1 MLAYLCWRVVM
12 GFHERISLKM
22 QIPGHT
28 RYWIFNVL
36 PCMFQ
41 CKYSFDFCLHLHVSP
56 WHNDYEYLSRCLV
69 DGGFGHIRKLFR
81 RSDVDSFNQLVD
93 VVQKSASSNVA
104 IPYKHEDGGATWEWR
119 DWKSFLST
127 NFKAV
132 RNIRKYHHFRF
143 SCQDPGYVFLKESV
157 DSEETSVSIMKSPI
171 LDPHARPILITPPG
185 LSRDRQTY
193 LYRNVRPYVR
203 PLHQEEVCPT
213 PTDLEEWLV

>member
-1 MLAYLCWRVVM
+1 MY
-12 GFHERISLKM
+12 
-22 QIPGHT
+22 
-28 RYWIFNVL
+28 
-36 PCMFQ
+36 
-41 CKYSFDFCLHLHVSP
+41 FDFYLHLHVHVSP
-56 WHNDYEYLSRCLV
+56 GHNDYEYLSRCLV

-104 IPYKHEDGGATWEWR
+104 IPYKQDDGRATWEWR

-157 DSEETSVSIMKSPI
+157 DSEETRVSIMKSPI
-171 LDPHARPILITPPG
+171 SDPHARPILITPPG
-185 LSRDRQTY
+185 LSRDRQMY

-203 PLHQEEVCPT
+203 PLHQEEVCPA
-213 PTDLEEWLV
+213 PTDLEE